1 MSLLTNKTVIVIAG
15 PTASGKTA
23 IAVEVAKKF
32 GTSII
37 SADSRQCYKELNI
50 GVARPTE
57 QELEEVTH
65 YFIASH
71 SIQDEITAA
80 DFEKYALEKA
90 NGLFKT
96 NDIIVMA
103 GGTGLY
109 IKAFCE
115 GLDIIPEVDKDIRN
129 KIIENYG
136 RSGIEW
142 LQKEIQQKDP
152 VFFEKGEIKNP
163 QRMMRALEVIESTGE
178 SILHFRKGK
187 KTQRDFNIIKIGL
200 DISKEELHLRINNR
214 VDKMIQAGLEEEAK
228 KLFPFKH
235 LNALQT
241 VGYNELFD
249 HFENKISFSEAIEL
263 IKKNTRQYAKR
274 QMTWFKKD
282 NEMNWIPASNNGEI
296 VSRIGHIIN
305 K

>member
-23 IAVEVAKKF
+23 IAIEVAKKF

-90 NGLFKT
+90 NELFKT

-282 NEMNWIPASNNGEI
+282 NEMHWVPASNNGEI
-296 VSRIGHIIN
+296 VSRIEHIIN

>member
-23 IAVEVAKKF
+23 IAIEVAKKF

-50 GVARPTE
+50 GVARPSE

-90 NGLFKT
+90 HELFKT

-115 GLDIIPEVDKDIRN
+115 GLDIIPEVDKNIRN

-152 VFFEKGEIKNP
+152 VFFEQGEIKNP

-214 VDKMIQAGLEEEAK
+214 VDKMMQAGLEEEAK

-249 HFENKISFSEAIEL
+249 HFENKISFNEAIEL

-282 NEMNWIPASNNGEI
+282 NEMNWIPALNNGEI
-296 VSRIGHIIN
+296 VSRIEHIIN